1 MPKRKQGKNSTEI
14 HFDDN
19 VEPFTTSKG
28 QNGIEKASKVQRL
41 PDSHLNCQSTFN
53 CWLQRKQLPTI
64 SSKSTNA
71 ALKDFTL
78 LRSAKTHGVIATI
91 YKE

>member
-1 MPKRKQGKNSTEI
+1 MKRRCQKDNNMEI
-14 HFDDN
+14 HFDDSA
-19 VEPFTTSKG
+19 EPCITSQG
-28 QNGIEKASKVQRL
+28 RPGTRSAETSRFQSKL
-41 PDSHLNCQSTFN
+41 SMFN

-71 ALKDFTL
+71 ILKDVL
-78 LRSAKTHGVIATI
+78 LPRSAKTHSVIVTI